1 MDFAWLCVKM
11 KHFEVFAKASGGF
24 GSHEV
29 RWAGL
34 FIIIVVFVVS
44 TPQYSIYGVCGVHGV
59 YGCGYG
65 VYGCG
70 SASRR
75 SR

>member
-1 MDFAWLCVKM
+1 M

-29 RWAGL
+29 RWGGAFWG
-34 FIIIVVFVVS
+34 VVFMVCM
-44 TPQYSIYGVCGVHGV
+44 PQYNIYGVCGVHGV

-75 SR
+75 RSR